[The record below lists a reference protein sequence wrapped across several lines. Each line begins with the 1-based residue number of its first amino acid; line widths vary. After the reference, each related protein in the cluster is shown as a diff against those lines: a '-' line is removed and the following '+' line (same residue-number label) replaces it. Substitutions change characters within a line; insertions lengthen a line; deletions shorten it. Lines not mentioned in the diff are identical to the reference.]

1 MNVYSKHMNSK
12 YIYMF
17 MMYMYNSYNRVYIY
31 IIYTRREPSKYIQN
45 FIGFCVQLFCVY
57 IYIQLYIYI
66 LLFCFNPPE
75 E

>member
-1 MNVYSKHMNSK
+1 
-12 YIYMF
+12 MF

-57 IYIQLYIYI
+57 IYI
-66 LLFCFNPPE
+66 
-75 E
+75 